1 MLALCVGTYAN
12 DTDVSVDRPAEIPT
26 EITYTSYNTIC
37 SLLVPVIRGVFFRVA
52 PPIYSLGTFPVAA
65 SVHVRRANSQT
76 RPFISPRE
84 CSGEAW
90 SPTLSS
96 VPVKRASS
104 HTRPF
109 SSPRECSGDA
119 CNPTRSLTEDPF
131 TRTYNP
137 SILQTNGRRHFGS
150 SEDHEQIFMIT
161 CDDDDDGFDSMH
173 QADYRSRTRVY
184 EIEGIGVSRLS
195 RRSDRYNIVI
205 YPFTTPCMCSPLV
218 GISTGSLGTFPTHAS
233 APLRRARSQKRPRSS
248 LRRCSREAWNPTH
261 SSVPVRRMSSK
272 KRPRSSSRR
281 CNEEAWTPTR

>member
-26 EITYTSYNTIC
+26 EITYTPYNTIC

-52 PPIYSLGTFPVAA
+52 PPIYRTDDPPNNEKSLGTFPVAA
-65 SVHVRRANSQT
+65 LAHVRRANSQT

-150 SEDHEQIFMIT
+150 
-161 CDDDDDGFDSMH
+161 
-173 QADYRSRTRVY
+173 R
-184 EIEGIGVSRLS
+184 
-195 RRSDRYNIVI
+195 
-205 YPFTTPCMCSPLV
+205 
-218 GISTGSLGTFPTHAS
+218 
-233 APLRRARSQKRPRSS
+233 
-248 LRRCSREAWNPTH
+248 
-261 SSVPVRRMSSK
+261 
-272 KRPRSSSRR
+272 
-281 CNEEAWTPTR
+281 